1 MTCSSHTHVTKN
13 PFAYQVH
20 VKGTVEYQ
28 ILIAKARNMRMV
40 MISYSNSQRVLQ
52 IEGLGFT
59 IDSTTYYNTVR
70 CNRPSTDDCQT
81 IQGLLVA
88 LADAGFLWR
97 SRVEYEED
105 PAGNVISQKL
115 IQIFLMNK

>member
-1 MTCSSHTHVTKN
+1 
-13 PFAYQVH
+13 
-20 VKGTVEYQ
+20 
-28 ILIAKARNMRMV
+28 
-40 MISYSNSQRVLQ
+40 MISYSSSRRVLQ
-52 IEGLGFT
+52 IEGLGFI

-70 CNRPSTDDCQT
+70 HNQPSADDYQT

-105 PAGNVISQKL
+105 PVGNVISQKL
-115 IQIFLMNK
+115 I